1 MWTLIKTKS
10 AKHDPAPSRWSYRF
24 MRIMLSPVLRRLVV
38 YGIPAAIVMGGVAIY
53 FADLDRRDVAK
64 GVVIDAYRSVIERPE
79 FMVNVMAISGASAA
93 LDADIREILPVDFP
107 VSQFDIELDV
117 LHGTLMELDAVKQAS
132 VQIRTGGV
140 LQIDVMERQP
150 ALICRMCENL
160 DILDATGA
168 FIRSAVARNDYPKL
182 PLIAG
187 EGANMQAAK
196 ALELFAAAD
205 PIADRVRGL
214 VYVGERRW
222 DVVLDRDQRILL
234 PETDAVTSFERVVVM
249 SQTQDLLERD
259 VAVVDMRNK
268 DRPTLRLGES
278 GAAEMRRIN
287 ADVSGAGN

>member
-1 MWTLIKTKS
+1 MWTLIRSKS
-10 AKHDPAPSRWSYRF
+10 GKPDPAPSRWSYRF

-38 YGIPAAIVMGGVAIY
+38 YGIPVAVALGGITIY
-53 FADLDRRDVAK
+53 FADLDRRDMAK

-79 FMVNVMAISGASAA
+79 FMVNVMSINGASAA

-107 VSQFDIELDV
+107 MSQFDIELDV
-117 LHGTLMELDAVKQAS
+117 LHGALMELDAVKQAS

-150 ALICRMCENL
+150 ALIWRMGENL

-168 FIRSAVARNDYPKL
+168 FIRAAVARTDYPHL

-187 EGANMQAAK
+187 EGANMQTAK
-196 ALELFAAAD
+196 ALELFAAVD

-222 DVVLDRDQRILL
+222 DVVLTQDQRILL
-234 PETDAVTSFERVVVM
+234 PEQNPVQALERVLVLN
-249 SQTQDLLERD
+249 QAQDLLDRD
-259 VAVVDMRNK
+259 LRVVDLRLPN
-268 DRPTLRLGES
+268 RPTLRVGQTQVDEILQS
-278 GAAEMRRIN
+278 SQAAVE
-287 ADVSGAGN
+287 

>member
-1 MWTLIKTKS
+1 MWTLIRSKS
-10 AKHDPAPSRWSYRF
+10 GKPDPAPSRWSYRF

-38 YGIPAAIVMGGVAIY
+38 YGIPAAVALGGITIY
-53 FADLDRRDVAK
+53 FADLDRRDMAK

-79 FMVNVMAISGASAA
+79 FMVNVMSINGASAA

-107 VSQFDIELDV
+107 MSQFDIELDV
-117 LHGTLMELDAVKQAS
+117 LHGALMELDAVKQAS

-150 ALICRMCENL
+150 ALIWRMGENL

-168 FIRSAVARNDYPKL
+168 FIRAAVVRTDYPHL

-187 EGANMQAAK
+187 EGANMQTAK
-196 ALELFAAAD
+196 ALELFAAVD

-222 DVVLDRDQRILL
+222 DVVLTQDQRILL
-234 PETDAVTSFERVVVM
+234 PEQNPVQALERVLVLN
-249 SQTQDLLERD
+249 QAQDLLDRD
-259 VAVVDMRNK
+259 LRVVDLRLPN
-268 DRPTLRLGES
+268 RPTLRVGQIQVDEILQS
-278 GAAEMRRIN
+278 SQAAVE
-287 ADVSGAGN
+287 

>member
-1 MWTLIKTKS
+1 MWTLIRSKS
-10 AKHDPAPSRWSYRF
+10 SKPDPAPSRWSYRF

-38 YGIPAAIVMGGVAIY
+38 YGIPAAVALGGITIY
-53 FADLDRRDVAK
+53 FADLDRRDMAK

-79 FMVNVMAISGASAA
+79 FMVNVMSINGASAA

-107 VSQFDIELDV
+107 MSQFDIELDV
-117 LHGTLMELDAVKQAS
+117 LHGALMELDAVKQAS

-150 ALICRMCENL
+150 ALIWRMGENL

-168 FIRSAVARNDYPKL
+168 FIRAAVARTDYPHL

-187 EGANMQAAK
+187 EGANMQTAK
-196 ALELFAAAD
+196 ALELFAAVD

-222 DVVLDRDQRILL
+222 DVVLTQDQRILL
-234 PETDAVTSFERVVVM
+234 PEQNPVQALERVLVLN
-249 SQTQDLLERD
+249 QAQDLLDRD
-259 VAVVDMRNK
+259 LRVVDLRLPN
-268 DRPTLRLGES
+268 RPTLRVGQIQVDEILQS
-278 GAAEMRRIN
+278 SQAAVE
-287 ADVSGAGN
+287 

>member
-1 MWTLIKTKS
+1 MWTLIRSKS
-10 AKHDPAPSRWSYRF
+10 GKPDPAPSRWSYRF

-38 YGIPAAIVMGGVAIY
+38 YGIPAAVALGGITIY
-53 FADLDRRDVAK
+53 FADLDRRDMAK

-79 FMVNVMAISGASAA
+79 FMVNVMAINGASAA

-107 VSQFDIELDV
+107 MSQFDIELDV
-117 LHGTLMELDAVKQAS
+117 LHGALMELDAVKQAS

-150 ALICRMCENL
+150 ALIWRMGENL

-168 FIRSAVARNDYPKL
+168 FIRAAVARTDYPHL

-187 EGANMQAAK
+187 EGANMQTAK
-196 ALELFAAAD
+196 ALELFAAVD

-222 DVVLDRDQRILL
+222 DVVLTQDQRILL
-234 PETDAVTSFERVVVM
+234 PEQNPVQALERVLVLN
-249 SQTQDLLERD
+249 QAQDLLDRD
-259 VAVVDMRNK
+259 LRVVDPRLPN
-268 DRPTLRLGES
+268 RPTLRVGQTQVDEILQS
-278 GAAEMRRIN
+278 SQAAVE
-287 ADVSGAGN
+287 

>member
-1 MWTLIKTKS
+1 MWTLIKSKS
-10 AKHDPAPSRWSYRF
+10 GKQDPAPSRWSYRF

-38 YGIPAAIVMGGVAIY
+38 YGIPAAVALGGITIY
-53 FADLDRRDVAK
+53 FADLDRRDMAK

-79 FMVNVMAISGASAA
+79 FMVKVMAINGASAA

-107 VSQFDIELDV
+107 MSQFDIELDV
-117 LHGTLMELDAVKQAS
+117 LHGALMELDAVKQAS

-150 ALICRMCENL
+150 ALIWRMGENL

-168 FIRSAVARNDYPKL
+168 FIRAAVARTDYPHL

-187 EGANMQAAK
+187 EGANMQTAK
-196 ALELFAAAD
+196 ALELFAAVD

-222 DVVLDRDQRILL
+222 DVVLTQDQRILL
-234 PETDAVTSFERVVVM
+234 PEQNPVQALERVLVLN
-249 SQTQDLLERD
+249 QAQDLLDRD
-259 VAVVDMRNK
+259 LRVVDLRLPN
-268 DRPTLRLGES
+268 RPTLRVGQIQVDEILQS
-278 GAAEMRRIN
+278 SQAAVE
-287 ADVSGAGN
+287 

>member
-1 MWTLIKTKS
+1 MWTLIRSKS
-10 AKHDPAPSRWSYRF
+10 GKPDPAPSRWSYRF

-38 YGIPAAIVMGGVAIY
+38 YGIPAAVALGGITIY
-53 FADLDRRDVAK
+53 FADLDRRDMAK

-79 FMVNVMAISGASAA
+79 FMVNVMAINGASAA

-107 VSQFDIELDV
+107 MSQFDIELDV
-117 LHGTLMELDAVKQAS
+117 LHGALMELDAVKQAS

-150 ALICRMCENL
+150 ALIWRMGENL

-168 FIRSAVARNDYPKL
+168 FIRAAVARTDYPHL

-187 EGANMQAAK
+187 EGANMQTAK
-196 ALELFAAAD
+196 ALELFAAVD

-222 DVVLDRDQRILL
+222 DVVLTQDQRILL
-234 PETDAVTSFERVVVM
+234 PEQNPVQALERVLVLN
-249 SQTQDLLERD
+249 QAQDLLDRD
-259 VAVVDMRNK
+259 LRVVDLRLPN
-268 DRPTLRLGES
+268 RPTLRVGQIQVDEILQS
-278 GAAEMRRIN
+278 SQAAVE
-287 ADVSGAGN
+287 

>member
-1 MWTLIKTKS
+1 MWTLIKSKS
-10 AKHDPAPSRWSYRF
+10 GKQDPAPSRWSYRF

-38 YGIPAAIVMGGVAIY
+38 YGIPAAVALGGITIY
-53 FADLDRRDVAK
+53 FADLDRRDMAK

-79 FMVNVMAISGASAA
+79 FMVKVMAINGASAA

-107 VSQFDIELDV
+107 MSQFDIELDV
-117 LHGTLMELDAVKQAS
+117 LHGALMELDAVKQAS

-150 ALICRMCENL
+150 ALIWRMGENL

-168 FIRSAVARNDYPKL
+168 FIRAAVARTDYPHL

-187 EGANMQAAK
+187 DGANMQTAK
-196 ALELFAAAD
+196 ALELFAAVD

-222 DVVLDRDQRILL
+222 DVVLTQDQRILL
-234 PETDAVTSFERVVVM
+234 PEQNPVQALERVLVLN
-249 SQTQDLLERD
+249 QAQDLLDRD
-259 VAVVDMRNK
+259 LRVVDLRLPN
-268 DRPTLRLGES
+268 RPTLRVGQTQVDEILQS
-278 GAAEMRRIN
+278 SQAAVE
-287 ADVSGAGN
+287 

>member
-1 MWTLIKTKS
+1 MWTLIRSKS
-10 AKHDPAPSRWSYRF
+10 GKPDPAPSRWSYRF

-38 YGIPAAIVMGGVAIY
+38 YGIPAAVALGGITIY
-53 FADLDRRDVAK
+53 FADLDRRDMAK

-79 FMVNVMAISGASAA
+79 FMVNVMSINGASAA

-107 VSQFDIELDV
+107 MSQFDIELDV
-117 LHGTLMELDAVKQAS
+117 LHGALMELDAVKQAS

-150 ALICRMCENL
+150 ALIWRMGENL

-168 FIRSAVARNDYPKL
+168 FIRAAVARTDYPHL

-187 EGANMQAAK
+187 EGANMQTAK
-196 ALELFAAAD
+196 ALELFAAVD

-222 DVVLDRDQRILL
+222 DVVLTQDQRILL
-234 PETDAVTSFERVVVM
+234 PEQNPVQALERVLVLN
-249 SQTQDLLERD
+249 QAQDLLDRD
-259 VAVVDMRNK
+259 LRVVDLRLPN
-268 DRPTLRLGES
+268 RPTLRVGQIQVDEILQS
-278 GAAEMRRIN
+278 SQAAVE
-287 ADVSGAGN
+287 

>member
-1 MWTLIKTKS
+1 
-10 AKHDPAPSRWSYRF
+10 

-38 YGIPAAIVMGGVAIY
+38 YGIPVAVALGGITIY
-53 FADLDRRDVAK
+53 FADLDRRDMAK

-79 FMVNVMAISGASAA
+79 FMVNVMAINGASAA

-107 VSQFDIELDV
+107 MSQFDIELDV
-117 LHGTLMELDAVKQAS
+117 LHGALMELDAVKQAS

-150 ALICRMCENL
+150 ALIWRMGENL

-168 FIRSAVARNDYPKL
+168 FIRAAVARTDYPHL

-187 EGANMQAAK
+187 EGANMQTAK
-196 ALELFAAAD
+196 ALELFAAVD

-222 DVVLDRDQRILL
+222 DVVLTQDQRILL
-234 PETDAVTSFERVVVM
+234 PEQNPVQALERVLVLN
-249 SQTQDLLERD
+249 QAQDLLDRD
-259 VAVVDMRNK
+259 LRVVDLRLPN
-268 DRPTLRLGES
+268 RPTLRVGQTQVDEILQS
-278 GAAEMRRIN
+278 SQAAVE
-287 ADVSGAGN
+287 

>member
-1 MWTLIKTKS
+1 MWTLIRSKS
-10 AKHDPAPSRWSYRF
+10 GKPDPAPSRWSYRF

-38 YGIPAAIVMGGVAIY
+38 YGIPVAVALGGITIY
-53 FADLDRRDVAK
+53 FADLDRRDMAK

-79 FMVNVMAISGASAA
+79 FMVNVMAINGASAA

-107 VSQFDIELDV
+107 MSQFDIELDV
-117 LHGTLMELDAVKQAS
+117 LHGALMELDAVKQAS

-150 ALICRMCENL
+150 ALIWRMGENL

-168 FIRSAVARNDYPKL
+168 FIRAAVARNDYPKL

-222 DVVLDRDQRILL
+222 DVVLTQDQRLLL
-234 PETDAVTSFERVVVM
+234 PEQNPVQALERVLVLN
-249 SQTQDLLERD
+249 QAQELLERD
-259 VAVVDMRNK
+259 VRVVDLRLPN
-268 DRPTLRLGES
+268 RPTLRLGPVQGDEILQS
-278 GAAEMRRIN
+278 SQTTVE
-287 ADVSGAGN
+287 

>member
-1 MWTLIKTKS
+1 MWTLIRSKS
-10 AKHDPAPSRWSYRF
+10 GKPDPAPSRWSYRF

-38 YGIPAAIVMGGVAIY
+38 YGIPAAVALGGITIY
-53 FADLDRRDVAK
+53 FADLDRRDMAK

-79 FMVNVMAISGASAA
+79 FMVNVMSINGASAA

-107 VSQFDIELDV
+107 MSQFDIELDV
-117 LHGTLMELDAVKQAS
+117 LHGALMELDAVKQAS

-150 ALICRMCENL
+150 ALIWRMGENL

-168 FIRSAVARNDYPKL
+168 FIRAAVARTDYPHL

-187 EGANMQAAK
+187 EGANMQTAK
-196 ALELFAAAD
+196 ALELFAAVD

-222 DVVLDRDQRILL
+222 DVVLTQDQRILL
-234 PETDAVTSFERVVVM
+234 PEQNPVQALERVLVLN
-249 SQTQDLLERD
+249 QAQDLLDRD
-259 VAVVDMRNK
+259 LRVVDLRLPN
-268 DRPTLRLGES
+268 RPTLRVGQTQVDEILQS
-278 GAAEMRRIN
+278 SQAAVE
-287 ADVSGAGN
+287 

>member
-24 MRIMLSPVLRRLVV
+24 MRIMLSPFLRRLVV

-53 FADLDRRDVAK
+53 FADLDRRDMAK

-79 FMVNVMAISGASAA
+79 FMVNFMAINGASAA

-150 ALICRMCENL
+150 ALIWRMGENL

-168 FIRSAVARNDYPKL
+168 FIRAAVARNDYPKL

-222 DVVLDRDQRILL
+222 DVVLTQDQRLLL
-234 PETDAVTSFERVVVM
+234 PEQNPVQALERVLVLN
-249 SQTQDLLERD
+249 QAQELLERD
-259 VAVVDMRNK
+259 VRVVDLRLPN
-268 DRPTLRLGES
+268 RPTLRLGPVQGDEILQS
-278 GAAEMRRIN
+278 SQTTVE
-287 ADVSGAGN
+287 

>member
-1 MWTLIKTKS
+1 MWTLIRSKS
-10 AKHDPAPSRWSYRF
+10 GKQDPAPSRWSYRF

-38 YGIPAAIVMGGVAIY
+38 YGIPAAVALGGITIY
-53 FADLDRRDVAK
+53 FADLDRRDMAK

-79 FMVNVMAISGASAA
+79 FMVNVMAINGASAA

-107 VSQFDIELDV
+107 MSQFDIELDV
-117 LHGTLMELDAVKQAS
+117 LHGALMELDAVKQAS

-150 ALICRMCENL
+150 ALIWRMGENL

-168 FIRSAVARNDYPKL
+168 FIRAAVARTDYPHL

-187 EGANMQAAK
+187 EGANMQTAK
-196 ALELFAAAD
+196 ALELFAAVD

-222 DVVLDRDQRILL
+222 DVVLTQDQRILL
-234 PETDAVTSFERVVVM
+234 PEQNPVQALERVLVLN
-249 SQTQDLLERD
+249 QAQDLLDRD
-259 VAVVDMRNK
+259 LRVVDLRLPN
-268 DRPTLRLGES
+268 RPTLRVGQTQVDEILQS
-278 GAAEMRRIN
+278 SQAAVE
-287 ADVSGAGN
+287 